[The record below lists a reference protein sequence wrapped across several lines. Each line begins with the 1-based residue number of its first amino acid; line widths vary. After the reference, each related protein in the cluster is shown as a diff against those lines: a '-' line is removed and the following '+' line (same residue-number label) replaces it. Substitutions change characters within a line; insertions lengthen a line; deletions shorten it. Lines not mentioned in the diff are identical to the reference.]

1 MHQTQENGLKP
12 RFWLF
17 GSVKMAFS
25 RFLNDP
31 VWMIG
36 WPTHTHHLVLSK
48 YALPSRPKGP
58 NPRYRPKTDWII
70 QKYKIAIIE

>member
-25 RFLNDP
+25 RSLNDP
-31 VWMIG
+31 VWVIG
-36 WPTHTHHLVLSK
+36 WPTHAHHLVLLTYAISIQSK
-48 YALPSRPKGP
+48 G
-58 NPRYRPKTDWII
+58 IFE
-70 QKYKIAIIE
+70 IIE